1 MLRDHK
7 PAKMDIS
14 QLAVTSVRP
23 VKKMNSNLLQS
34 NVIDHFV
41 MYCSRPPMI
50 IQYIATAVTS
60 FAMNTVYYV
69 CACK

>member
-1 MLRDHK
+1 MLRGHK

-23 VKKMNSNLLQS
+23 VEKMNSNLLQS

-41 MYCSRPPMI
+41 MYSSRPPMI
-50 IQYIATAVTS
+50 IQYIRL
-60 FAMNTVYYV
+60 
-69 CACK
+69 

>member
-7 PAKMDIS
+7 PVKMDIS

-50 IQYIATAVTS
+50 IQYIQL
-60 FAMNTVYYV
+60 
-69 CACK
+69 

>member
-7 PAKMDIS
+7 PVKMDIS

-34 NVIDHFV
+34 NVIDYFV

-50 IQYIATAVTS
+50 IQYIQL
-60 FAMNTVYYV
+60 
-69 CACK
+69 

>member
-7 PAKMDIS
+7 PAKKDFS
-14 QLAVTSVRP
+14 QLTVTSVRP
-23 VKKMNSNLLQS
+23 VKKKNSNLLQC

-50 IQYIATAVTS
+50 MQHIQL
-60 FAMNTVYYV
+60 
-69 CACK
+69 